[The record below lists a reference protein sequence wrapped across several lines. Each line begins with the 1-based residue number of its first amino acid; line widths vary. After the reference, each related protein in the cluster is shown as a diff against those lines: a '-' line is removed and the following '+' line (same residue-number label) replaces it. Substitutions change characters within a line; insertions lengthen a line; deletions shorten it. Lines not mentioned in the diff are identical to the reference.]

1 MKKMVSKIMKTGA
14 LIIAALSVLLSCDKP
29 FELDLP
35 LAVDSHEF
43 KLSSKAGQARVF
55 FYTNR
60 AWTLTVE
67 PADCS
72 WATVNRTSGNGQ
84 EDVEEILFKYELNE
98 DADRKAVLHITAG
111 ELKDS
116 IVMSQTGIVREWWDG
131 QISVDDLVIKPQ
143 Y

>member
-1 MKKMVSKIMKTGA
+1 MKNMVSKIMKTGA

-98 DADRKAVLHITAG
+98 DADRKAILHITAG

>member
-1 MKKMVSKIMKTGA
+1 MVSKIMKTGA

-98 DADRKAVLHITAG
+98 DADRKAILHITAG

>member
-1 MKKMVSKIMKTGA
+1 M
-14 LIIAALSVLLSCDKP
+14 
-29 FELDLP
+29 P

-98 DADRKAVLHITAG
+98 DADRKAILHITAG

>member
-1 MKKMVSKIMKTGA
+1 MVSKIMKTGA
-14 LIIAALSVLLSCDKP
+14 LVIAALSVLLSCDKP

-43 KLSSKAGQARVF
+43 KLSSKAGQARIF

-67 PADCS
+67 PADCA
-72 WATVNRTSGNGQ
+72 WATVSRTSGNGQ
-84 EDVEEILFKYELNE
+84 EDVEEILFKYDLNE
-98 DADRKAVLHITAG
+98 DADRKAILHITAG
-111 ELKDS
+111 ELTES
-116 IVMSQTGIVREWWDG
+116 ITMSQTGIAREWWDG
-131 QISVDDLVIKPQ
+131 DISVEDLVIKPQ